1 MVPIAT
7 LREEWILSFIH
18 LDSQPQIASM
28 REHGMKAVAKPAG
41 GPTVLDIFVE
51 RLADFCHLVYMHA
64 VISYMKF
71 DV

>member
-1 MVPIAT
+1 
-7 LREEWILSFIH
+7 
-18 LDSQPQIASM
+18 M